1 MNLKTQTAVNAFRA
15 DNSNTTQLRRRSRIM
30 PAGSSVLLK

>member
-1 MNLKTQTAVNAFRA
+1 MNLKTQTTVRAFRA

-30 PAGSSVLLK
+30 PAGFFMHV